1 MLHHTRRKEPCR
13 QLLAG
18 SMLCIVGLL
27 AFSCSDKYDLDT
39 EQPSNLNTLYG
50 YLEDKGNFTNFLQLI
65 DDCGETEV
73 LSKTGSMTLFASDDD
88 AFSEFYSS
96 NSWGV
101 HSYDQLSTAQKK
113 LLLYSAMIGN
123 AYPTSMLSTAEGP
136 VKGEVC
142 RRNSNQS
149 LYDSVQVISTYS
161 DELPQTD
168 LWKILRASHDSI
180 VLFKDASSA
189 PPMVHFTPKFLSSN
203 KLESTD
209 VDFLYN
215 DPDGTRQSDDTYV
228 NDAKITESQ
237 FCKNGFVHVVDRVI
251 TPLDNMAEII
261 RKNDQMSIFSSI
273 LERFAAPIDSSELTT
288 NYNNSKG
295 TTVDSVFVK
304 RYFSDR
310 SMGSTA
316 TGTDVALATDK
327 DGNTFDASLKFDPGW
342 NAFVSDIY
350 NDRDGMMEDMA
361 VMMVPTDAAITEWWN
376 NGGGKVIQDEYGTID
391 NTPNSVLVELI
402 NVNMLNS
409 LIESVPSRFD
419 DILDDANEV
428 MGVTLDA
435 IDSVYIGCNGVVYL
449 TNTVFAPASYSSVL
463 FPAVI
468 DTENLGIL
476 YNAIQNMD
484 YDAYLNSMVSTYFFV
499 LPTNTGLMSYLDPV
513 SFGGVAYLWQFYLDE
528 SKTSASQICAYVFP
542 VDTATWEVTDNTVT
556 SARTVT
562 GGVGSSDYIENR
574 FEEILDNIIGVEAAT
589 EDHHYILTK
598 GKNYIKWGGTL
609 DTEGAMTVAGTMQYE
624 QNSPFTVKQ
633 VYNMDNGQAY
643 VIDGVISGTRKATSD
658 ILAETPEFSEFYEL
672 CVACGLFG
680 TTTTDGYYAASQDLG
695 SSTRGNLVTLGL
707 ASDGTTETTYSLLNA
722 YHYTIYVP
730 TNDAMQ
736 IAYAAGLPSLDDIIA
751 AEEYDEYM
759 TELYA
764 DDASFE
770 ADSAEHLYTVVQ
782 DFVKYHV
789 QTNSIFLDGGFS
801 TGEYESQRT
810 KLEQT
815 TYNDAAQDDDGN
827 YYMISKSP
835 YRIDVLSVD
844 ASGMQIQDELGNTIN
859 VETSGGLYNIQVR
872 EYWLSGLTTASSPY
886 KFTMENSS
894 SAVIHAV
901 DRPLLFSETQF
912 NYIPRT
918 IVDDDSAKRR
928 K

>member
-1 MLHHTRRKEPCR
+1 MLYNSRRKKLCLH
-13 QLLAG
+13 LLAG
-18 SMLCIVGLL
+18 GVLCIVGLL

-88 AFSEFYSS
+88 AFAEFFTS
-96 NSWGV
+96 NDWGV
-101 HSYDQLSTAQKK
+101 KSYAQLSTAQKK

-168 LWKILRASHDSI
+168 QWKILRASHDSI

-215 DPDGTRQSDDTYV
+215 DEDGTRQSDDTYV
-228 NDAKITESQ
+228 NKAKITESQ

-261 RKNDQMSIFSSI
+261 RKNSQMSIFSSI
-273 LERFAAPIDSSELTT
+273 LERFAVPIDSSELTT
-288 NYNNSKG
+288 NYNNNKG

-316 TGTDVALATDK
+316 TGTDVALIEDK
-327 DGNTFDASLKFDPGW
+327 DGNTFDASLKYDPGW

-361 VMMVPTDAAITEWWN
+361 VMMVPSDAAITDWWN

-428 MGVTLDA
+428 MGVTLES
-435 IDSVYIGCNGVVYL
+435 IDSVYIGCNGMVYL
-449 TNTVFAPASYSSVL
+449 TNEVFAPASYSSVL

-468 DTENLGIL
+468 DTENLGII

-484 YDAYLNSMVSTYFFV
+484 YDAYLNSMVSTYTFV
-499 LPTNTGLMSYLDPV
+499 LPTNTGLLTYLDPV

-528 SKTSASQICAYVFP
+528 SKASASQICAYVFP
-542 VDTATWEVTDNTVT
+542 VDTATWEVTST
-556 SARTVT
+556 SISSSNTVT

-574 FEEILDNIIGVEAAT
+574 FEEILDNIIGVEEAT

-598 GKNYIKWGGTL
+598 GKNYIKWDGTFN
-609 DTEGAMTVAGTMQYE
+609 TEGAMTVAGTMQYE
-624 QNSPFTVKQ
+624 RNSPYTVKQ
-633 VYNMDNGQAY
+633 IYSMENGKSY

-658 ILAETPEFSEFYEL
+658 ILAETPEFSDFYEL
-672 CVACGLFG
+672 CVAAGLFA
-680 TTTTDGYYAASQDLG
+680 TTTTDPYYAASQNLG
-695 SSTRGNLVTLGL
+695 NSTRGNLVTLGTTD
-707 ASDGTTETTYSLLNA
+707 DGDETTYSLLNA

-736 IAYAAGLPSLDDIIA
+736 IAYAAGLPTISDIEA

-759 TELYA
+759 DETYGSDA
-764 DDASFE
+764 DYVAV
-770 ADSAEHLYTVVQ
+770 DSAEHLRILVQ

-789 QTNSIFLDGGFS
+789 QTNSLFLDGGFS

-844 ASGMQIQDELGNTIN
+844 ESGMQIEDALGNTIN
-859 VETSGGLYNIQVR
+859 VITSGGLYNIQAR

-894 SAVIHAV
+894 SVVIHAV

>member
-1 MLHHTRRKEPCR
+1 MLYNSRRKKLCLG
-13 QLLAG
+13 LL
-18 SMLCIVGLL
+18 SWSVLCTVGLL

-88 AFSEFYSS
+88 AFAEFFTS
-96 NSWGV
+96 NDWGV
-101 HSYDQLSTAQKK
+101 KSYAGLSTAQKK

-149 LYDSVQVISTYS
+149 LYDSVQVVSTYS

-168 LWKILRASHDSI
+168 QWNILRASHDSI

-215 DPDGTRQSDDTYV
+215 DASGTRASDDTYV
-228 NDAKITESQ
+228 NRAKITESQ
-237 FCKNGFVHVVDRVI
+237 FCKNGFVHIVDRVI

-261 RKNDQMSIFSSI
+261 RKNSQMTIFSSI
-273 LERFAAPIDSSELTT
+273 LERFAVPIDSSELTT
-288 NYNNSKG
+288 NYNNNKG

-304 RYFSDR
+304 RYFADR
-310 SMGSTA
+310 STGSTS
-316 TGTDVALATDK
+316 TTDVALVEDK
-327 DGNTFDASLKFDPGW
+327 DGNTFDASLKYDPGW

-361 VMMVPTDAAITEWWN
+361 VMMVPSDAAIQDWWD

-409 LIESVPSRFD
+409 LVESVPTRFD

-428 MGVTLDA
+428 MGVTLES

-449 TNTVFAPASYSSVL
+449 TNEVFAPASYSSVL

-468 DTENLGIL
+468 DTENLGII

-484 YDAYLNSMVSTYFFV
+484 YDAYLNSMVSTYSFV
-499 LPTNTGLMSYLDPV
+499 LPTNTGLLTYLDPV
-513 SFGGVAYLWQFYLDE
+513 SFGGVAYLWQFYLDT
-528 SKTSASQICAYVFP
+528 SKSSASQICAYVFP
-542 VDTATWEVTDNTVT
+542 VDTATWEVTSTTISSSN
-556 SARTVT
+556 TVT

-574 FEEILDNIIGVEAAT
+574 FEEILDNIIGVEEAT

-598 GKNYIKWGGTL
+598 GKNYIKWDGTL
-609 DTEGAMTVAGTMQYE
+609 DVEGAMTVAGTMQYE
-624 QNSPFTVKQ
+624 QGSPYTVNQ
-633 VYNMDNGQAY
+633 IYTMDNGKSY

-658 ILAETPEFSEFYEL
+658 ILAETPEFSDFYEL
-672 CVACGLFG
+672 CVACGLFA
-680 TTTTDGYYAASQDLG
+680 TTTTDGYYSASQNLG
-695 SSTRGNLVTLGL
+695 NSTRGNLVTLGL

-722 YHYTIYVP
+722 FHYTIYAP

-736 IAYAAGLPSLDDIIA
+736 IAYAAGLPTLEDIIA
-751 AEEYDEYM
+751 AEEYDAEM
-759 TELYA
+759 DELYG
-764 DDASFE
+764 DDASYV
-770 ADSAEHLYTVVQ
+770 AVDSAEHLYTVVQ

-815 TYNDAAQDDDGN
+815 TYNDATQDDDGN

-835 YRIDVLSVD
+835 YRIDILSVD
-844 ASGMQIQDELGNTIN
+844 ASGMQLQDELGYTIN
-859 VETSGGLYNIQVR
+859 VDTSSGLYNIQAR

-912 NYIPRT
+912 DYIPRT